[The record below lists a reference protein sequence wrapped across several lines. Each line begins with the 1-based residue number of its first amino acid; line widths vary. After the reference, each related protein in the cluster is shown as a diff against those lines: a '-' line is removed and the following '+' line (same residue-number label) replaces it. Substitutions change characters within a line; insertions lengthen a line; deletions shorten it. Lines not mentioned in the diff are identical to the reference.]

1 MGNGTKR
8 GFFEQIWRIVDAIL
22 LIAICCLL
30 GVAFFAQSHDE
41 WSLPPVKKHE
51 LPPPV
56 KAAEP
61 LPTPPSP
68 KQAEP
73 ESPEPEKPVRPRV
86 SPLVKGL
93 RVAHERQQRRKA
105 LVEIAQDMVGS
116 DWRNVPVSPAMDMR
130 QDEATFDVFFT
141 LRKNIQPDSVHVSA
155 AGKILTL
162 TMRHSSGRK
171 LLERFQLP
179 CECGDAFRRGDLKTT
194 VSNGVVHVRINMAGS
209 AVE

>member
-8 GFFEQIWRIVDAIL
+8 GFFEQLWRVVDAML
-22 LIAICCLL
+22 LVAICCLL
-30 GVAFFAQSHDE
+30 GVAFFAKSDVE
-41 WSLPPVKKHE
+41 LCPPQAEKHE

-73 ESPEPEKPVRPRV
+73 EPPEPESPVRSRV

-105 LVEIAQDMVGS
+105 LGEIAQDMAGS

-162 TMRHSSGRK
+162 TMRHVSGRK

-179 CECGDAFRRGDLKTT
+179 CECGDAYRRGDLKTT
-194 VSNGVVHVRINMAGS
+194 VSNGVVHVRIDMNG
-209 AVE
+209 VVGE